1 MCYGLFR
8 NLVWSPKIEI
18 LKLVP
23 GEKSGQKFHYNLAD
37 RMVMVL
43 KPEIDDYTLKSQK
56 SCVDSEICQNLGL
69 SKGLKAKFNFLGW

>member
-23 GEKSGQKFHYNLAD
+23 GEKSGQKFHYDLAD

-43 KPEIDDYTLKSQK
+43 KLEIDDYTLKSQK
-56 SCVDSEICQNLGL
+56 
-69 SKGLKAKFNFLGW
+69 